1 MTSEMQHKGAASAG
15 LSGAIWG
22 NLPVKNWACRLG
34 GQFRMVNGDGMAM
47 DDAGAA
53 WADGGVNNGFISE
66 QQAGNTIT
74 VVSDVTKSHNA
85 ATIKLLTDGTD
96 ADNCAIQTQLPV
108 INIASG
114 AGRWAFEA
122 RIKPSTIDNSIHNFF
137 FGLTSATLAGNS
149 TVVAG
154 DLADISA
161 IGFLIQEGDGDDI
174 RGVISDASGNAGIAN
189 MNVSSD
195 NKYLMSAAD
204 LYYNIGAVYD
214 GQRIKLY
221 VTGIKSGESTAKSV
235 LLHEAGEGDDEYPSS
250 TDTDMYLFAGIEA
263 ATTGS
268 DFEIEFLAYGQEF
281 VDF

>member
-1 MTSEMQHKGAASAG
+1 MTSEMQHKGQATAG
-15 LSGAIWG
+15 LSGAVWG

-47 DDAGAA
+47 QDDGSA
-53 WADGGVNNGFISE
+53 WADGKSNLGFISE
-66 QQAGNTIT
+66 QQTGSTIT
-74 VVSDVTKSHNA
+74 VVSDVTNSHNA

-96 ADNCAIQTQLPV
+96 ADNCALQTELPV

-122 RIKPSTIDNSIHNFF
+122 RIKPSTIADSVHNFY
-137 FGLTSATLAGNS
+137 FGLTSAALAGNS

-161 IGFLIQEGDGDDI
+161 VGFLIQEGDGDDI
-174 RGVISDASGNAGIAN
+174 RGVISDASDGAGITN
-189 MNVSSD
+189 MNVSTD

-204 LYYNIGAVYD
+204 LYYHLGAVYD
-214 GQRIKLY
+214 GMRIKLY
-221 VTGIKSGESTAKSV
+221 VTGVKSGETVAKSV
-235 LLHEAGEGDDEYPSS
+235 LLHEATEGADEYPST

-263 ATTGS
+263 AATGS
-268 DFEIEFLAYGQEF
+268 DFEIEWLAYGQEF
-281 VDF
+281 IDF